1 MCAWTRLTWSGTGPP
16 SATAANR
23 PQSETRRWLPR
34 WRLMGWRFDESA
46 PCHRRC
52 GCIDGR
58 GLRRRPR
65 AASAQPHDRI
75 SVGAAHRAASV
86 RAAAGRC
93 HAQRRYPGYSGSPE
107 HRGPRHR
114 PAPCCRRAD
123 GGQGTSDTRAS
134 RRSPSPCS
142 GPIAPKLA
150 CRSRLPEYRATPQGR
165 RSGHLVLPY
174 HRQPSQVQLPRSPS
188 PHQARHERMTG
199 MVSPHGDT
207 FRSGMI
213 VPCLHA

>member
-123 GGQGTSDTRAS
+123 GGQGHRTHGHRAGRPHPAPGRLRPS
-134 RRSPSPCS
+134 WRADPGSLNTGPLLRAADLGIWSCRTTASPPRCS
-142 GPIAPKLA
+142 CRGAPVRTK
-150 CRSRLPEYRATPQGR
+150 RGM
-165 RSGHLVLPY
+165 SG
-174 HRQPSQVQLPRSPS
+174 
-188 PHQARHERMTG
+188 
-199 MVSPHGDT
+199 
-207 FRSGMI
+207 
-213 VPCLHA
+213 